1 MNRMYR
7 VVKRDGNI
15 VDFDL
20 SKVSSAISRAF
31 EAVNRHYNH
40 SVIDLLA
47 LRVCADFEKKIKDDA
62 IAVEDIQDSVEKT
75 LINADFADVAK
86 AYILYRKQREKA
98 RNVSNSMMDYREMV
112 NSYVSG
118 RSTAFSGSLSDFVA
132 GNSSL
137 ITANYWLMDVY
148 SQEIA
153 QAQRE
158 GLLTIHDLGYLA
170 ADRSG
175 WSIEELL
182 RGGIDFRVIS
192 LPAKH
197 LRVLCDQLV
206 RFFLMM
212 ENEWAGAQTF
222 CHFDTYLAPFVKK
235 EGLSYK
241 EIKNCLESF
250 VFGINTICFKDHYF
264 SIVLDFSANPA
275 LLDKACIV
283 GGEEQDFTYGDCLV
297 EQQLICKAFL
307 EVLLEGDGSKKPFG
321 SPLAVVNLQKG
332 FEQNEN
338 LDLVIGLVKR
348 GIPIYF
354 INKELSDG
362 CFFLSAEKRGSLGVV
377 SIDLALIAE
386 RSRDAESFYALLKD
400 VITLSKESLLLKK
413 DVLSKLFA
421 NGFYPYTQA
430 FLDNFDHHL
439 LSICLK
445 GLYDFEQKAEYKIA
459 VAEVLAF
466 VKGQLDEQFSI
477 TMLGSQMLR
486 KNTAEEATIRHESR
500 DYAGSGDLFADLD
513 RSEIYSAYMD
523 CFMDIAVAK
532 SDPSSLKALLKLIF
546 DNYALKYFCFRR

>member
-7 VVKRDGNI
+7 VIKRDGQS

-20 SKVSSAISRAF
+20 AKVSSAISRAF
-31 EAVNRHYNH
+31 DAVNRHYH
-40 SVIDLLA
+40 RSVIDLLS

-118 RSTAFSGSLSDFVA
+118 RTADFSGSLSDFVA

-148 SQEIA
+148 NQEIV
-153 QAQRE
+153 QAQRD
-158 GLLTIHDLGYLA
+158 GLLSIHDLGYLA

-182 RGGIDFRVIS
+182 RKGIDFRVIS

-235 EGLSYK
+235 EELSYK
-241 EIKNCLESF
+241 EVKNCLESF

-264 SIVLDFSANPA
+264 SIVLDFTANPK
-275 LLDKACIV
+275 LYDKPCIV
-283 GGEEQDFTYGDCLV
+283 GGEEQNFTYGDCLK

-321 SPLAVVNLQKG
+321 SPLAVIDLQEG
-332 FEQNEN
+332 FIANEN
-338 LDLVIGLVKR
+338 LDLVIALVKK

-354 INKELSDG
+354 INKGLADG
-362 CFFLSAEKRGSLGVV
+362 CFFLSDEKRGSLGTV
-377 SIDLALIAE
+377 SIDLLAIGA
-386 RSRDAESFYALLKD
+386 RSGDAASFYKLLKD
-400 VITLSKESLLLKK
+400 VITLAKESLLLKK
-413 DVLSKLFA
+413 DVLCKLFA

-430 FLDNFDHHL
+430 FLGDFSQHL

-445 GLYDFEQKAEYKIA
+445 GLYDFEAQSNYQLAA
-459 VAEVLAF
+459 DEVLSF
-466 VKGQLDEQFSI
+466 VKEQLDERFLI
-477 TMLGSQMLR
+477 TMAASPALR
-486 KNTAEEATIRHESR
+486 KNTTEDANTKYTGQ
-500 DYAGSGDLFADLD
+500 DYAVNGDLFADLD
-513 RSEIYSAYMD
+513 RSAIYSAYLD
-523 CFMDIAVAK
+523 AFMDIAVAK
-532 SDPSSLKALLKLIF
+532 SDAASLKALLKLIF
-546 DNYALKYFCFRR
+546 DNYALKYFCFR